1 LDYAGISE
9 YDLPDTYWPGG
20 GFGADGHTNGGLYG
34 TPVQYN
40 LNMNGSQAVSGFN
53 SHTTPGL
60 QNDSEFILIQQ
71 RMRIFMW
78 YFSNY

>member
-1 LDYAGISE
+1 MQ
-9 YDLPDTYWPGG
+9 
-20 GFGADGHTNGGLYG
+20 ADAVVYNTTAIVVHEAARRSQP
-34 TPVQYN
+34 PVQYN